1 MAQREQLTNEQRRL
15 LRIIARMPLASVAN
29 LAPILGLAEDRV
41 RRMLGALHGGGW
53 IESVVRGMTERR
65 QHRWFLTRKA
75 VDALYVTDHR
85 HPSPRE
91 EARAAGLAE
100 FHPEGELAADFT
112 ERFALDHDHPA
123 HLENQDSSPFA
134 AAGPLGEEPQG
145 GDGPDHE
152 HPPWTATSRGIE
164 TSLRRLAMLEPVYR
178 LAPDLLRSGRVI
190 WPVDDTA
197 ASREVRM
204 TDFRLLRCGGFYHA
218 VARYGPDAW
227 TPFTYAGLHATE
239 RALRRKEQHR
249 FWGVDCYS
257 HEEDSYLR
265 IGNRLFYEDPDQ
277 VVEPSAQVVVA
288 ADAWARELARR
299 TLSGSTPTLFCTPDG
314 RCSETVEL
322 RPSRDLVSDPAGHP
336 TVGRPEQAGLWL
348 RDNPDM
354 EAIDGRTAHRLFLTI
369 CQFPAMRASWLRE
382 IVGGSSGEVSRRLG
396 RFVQTGLVAV
406 FDGRHY
412 LSELGMRRAANMSRV
427 LPSVIRSRHG
437 AYLDR
442 WYREHEERHNDGV
455 NRLVVRFAREGRGSG
470 GGLAGRGK
478 RARPDPGAPRPAG
491 AGQRGRPGRRDSL
504 HRVRAYRRVAAG
516 GGVQAGTLPPDGGSG
531 PGPAPPDGLRDG
543 AGQAELPG
551 CRRSTAHADHHPGA
565 GAGRAGDRP
574 GYGVEQGRGP
584 GGAPLPV
591 EAGERNRPVPTW
603 VRPGTLVRALA
614 STVRHPEF
622 PAHPALSASHR

>member
-15 LRIIARMPLASVAN
+15 LKIIARMPLASVAN

-65 QHRWFLTRKA
+65 QHRWFLTRRA

-91 EARAAGLAE
+91 EARAGLAA

-112 ERFALDHDHPA
+112 ERFALGHDHPA
-123 HLENQDSSPFA
+123 HLENQGDSPFA
-134 AAGPLGEEPQG
+134 AAGDSADGNG
-145 GDGPDHE
+145 GGPDHE

-178 LAPDLLRSGRVI
+178 LAPDLLRSGRVNR
-190 WPVDDTA
+190 PVDDTA

-218 VARYGPDAW
+218 VARYGPDVW

-277 VVEPSAQVVVA
+277 VVEPSAQIVVA
-288 ADAWARELARR
+288 ADAWARELVRS
-299 TLSGSTPTLFCTPDG
+299 TLSGATPTLFCTPDG
-314 RCSETVEL
+314 QCSETVEL

-354 EAIDGRTAHRLFLTI
+354 EAIDGRTAHRLFMTI

-442 WYREHEERHNDGV
+442 WYREHEQRHNDGV
-455 NRLVVRFAREGRGSG
+455 NRLAVRFAREGVAVVAGWRGEVNVP
-470 GGLAGRGK
+470 GLTQV
-478 RARPDPGAPRPAG
+478 RPDLLVQVSEGTLG
-491 AGQRGRPGRRDSL
+491 AGTHYIEFERTAVSPQEVAYKLGP
-504 HRVRAYRRVAAG
+504 YRRMAA
-516 GGVQAGTLPPDGGSG
+516 
-531 PGPAPPDGLRDG
+531 
-543 AGQAELPG
+543 
-551 CRRSTAHADHHPGA
+551 
-565 GAGRAGDRP
+565 AGRALPLLMVCETAR
-574 GYGVEQGRGP
+574 GRQNFRAAA
-584 GGAPLPV
+584 GALPML
-591 EAGERNRPVPTW
+591 TT
-603 VRPGTLVRALA
+603 TLEWALA
-614 STVRHPEF
+614 GPVTGLVTVWSRDGV
-622 PAHPALSASHR
+622 PAALHCR

>member
-15 LRIIARMPLASVAN
+15 LRIIARMPLASAAN
-29 LAPILGLAEDRV
+29 LAPVLGLAEDRV

-65 QHRWFLTRKA
+65 QHRWFLTRRA
-75 VDALYVTDHR
+75 VDLLYVTGHQ
-85 HPSPRE
+85 HPAPRE
-91 EARAAGLAE
+91 EARAAGLAAL
-100 FHPEGELAADFT
+100 HPDGELPQDYR

-123 HLENQDSSPFA
+123 HLEDQGDSPFA
-134 AAGPLGEEPQG
+134 AAGDSADAN
-145 GDGPDHE
+145 GDGADHE

-178 LAPDLLRSGRVI
+178 LAPDLIRSGRVNR
-190 WPVDDTA
+190 PPGGTA
-197 ASREVRM
+197 DSREVRM
-204 TDFRLLRCGGFYHA
+204 TDFRLLRHGGFYHA
-218 VARYGPDAW
+218 VARYGPDVW

-257 HEEDSYLR
+257 HEEDRYLR

-277 VVEPSAQVVVA
+277 AVEPSAQIVVA
-288 ADAWARELARR
+288 HDAWARELARS
-299 TLSGSTPTLFCTPDG
+299 TLSGAAPTLFCTPDG
-314 RCSETVEL
+314 QCSEAVEL

-348 RDNPDM
+348 RENPGM
-354 EAIDGRTAHRLFLTI
+354 EAIDGRTAHRLFMAI

-382 IVGGSSGEVSRRLG
+382 VVGGSSVEVSRRVG
-396 RFVQTGLVAV
+396 RFVRTGLVAV

-455 NRLVVRFAREGRGSG
+455 NRLVVRFAREG
-470 GGLAGRGK
+470 
-478 RARPDPGAPRPAG
+478 
-491 AGQRGRPGRRDSL
+491 
-504 HRVRAYRRVAAG
+504 VEVAAG
-516 GGVQAGTLPPDGGSG
+516 WRGEVNVPGLTQVRPDLLVQVSGGALGTGAYYIEFERTAVRPERVAEKLGPYRRMAAAGRALPLLMVCETALGRRNFRAAAGTLPM
-531 PGPAPPDGLRDG
+531 L
-543 AGQAELPG
+543 
-551 CRRSTAHADHHPGA
+551 TATM
-565 GAGRAGDRP
+565 
-574 GYGVEQGRGP
+574 E
-584 GGAPLPV
+584 
-591 EAGERNRPVPTW
+591 
-603 VRPGTLVRALA
+603 RALA
-614 STVRHPEF
+614 GPVTGAVTVWSRDGV
-622 PAHPALSASHR
+622 PAALHCR